1 MASVGLHH
9 RTCCLCEAMCGI
21 LVEHRDGEVLSIKPN
36 RDDVLSRGHI
46 CPKAVALKDLHEDP
60 DRLRT
65 PLRRTPG
72 GWEEISWTA
81 AFDEI
86 EARIGDIRARH
97 GNDAV
102 AIYAGNP
109 TVHNLG
115 AMLGIGDFIRA
126 LRTKNL
132 YSATSVDQLPH
143 MVASWALFGHQF
155 LMPVPD
161 VDRTQLFVCIGGNP
175 VASAGSIMGAPGFER
190 RIDALRARGGRF
202 VVVDP
207 RRTESAAIADEY
219 FGIRPGTDVYLLLAL
234 LHEVFTQCR
243 IDLAHLAPHC
253 DGLDALR
260 RAVLE
265 FDPQVLAARTSLPH
279 SRIVALAH
287 DLVAAPRALVY
298 GRVGACTQEFGGLT
312 LWLIYCLNAVTGHL
326 DREGGMMFAEPAVDL
341 TRAYGSRGHFGS
353 FHSRVRKLPE
363 FSNELPVA
371 ALAEEIATPGQ
382 GQVRA
387 LFTFAGN
394 PVLSTPNGGQLDTAL
409 EQLEFMVSIDLY
421 LNESSRHAHLIL
433 PPTSPLERSHYDI
446 ALSGFAV
453 RNVAKYSPPLF
464 PKPAGSL
471 HDHEILAQIAQR
483 LRKAPGSVA
492 GRVSLKVKDA
502 MARRLGPDG
511 ALDWMLKTGRY
522 GVSHAGKIKLL
533 GALPGLGA
541 LRRLLRA
548 PDRRPVG
555 LTVQRLLDEP
565 NGVDLGALEAA
576 FPRRIA
582 TPNRRI
588 DLAPAMFVA
597 DLGRAAAALGE
608 PVPSL
613 SLIGRRHVRSNNS
626 WLHNSQRLVKGKPR
640 CTLMLHPD
648 DAAER
653 GLADGAIARVTSR
666 VGTVEVAVEITPDIQ
681 PGVVSLPHGGGH
693 GRAGVRLGIAS
704 AHAGVSIND
713 LVDDRRIDALTGT
726 AVLNGTPVEVV
737 AAAAPGSTAGV
748 SAA

>member
-1 MASVGLHH
+1 MMRGGLHH

-21 LVEHRDGEVLSIKPN
+21 VVEHRDGAVISIKPN

-65 PLRRTPG
+65 PLRRTAD
-72 GWEEISWTA
+72 GWQEISWSA

-115 AMLGIGDFIRA
+115 AMLGVGDFIRA

-175 VASAGSIMGAPGFER
+175 VASAGSIMGAPGFEK
-190 RIDALRARGGRF
+190 RIDALHARGGRF
-202 VVVDP
+202 VVIDP
-207 RRTESAAIADEY
+207 RRTESAAIADEF

-234 LHEVFTQCR
+234 LHEVFKRGR
-243 IDLAHLAPHC
+243 IDLAHLAPHV
-253 DGLDALR
+253 DGLEALR
-260 RAVLE
+260 QAVLE

-279 SRIVALAH
+279 SRIIALAD
-287 DLVAAPRALVY
+287 DLVAEPRALVY

-341 TRAYGSRGHFGS
+341 TRAYGSRGHYGT
-353 FHSRVRKLPE
+353 FHSRVRQLPE

-371 ALAEEIATPGQ
+371 ALAEEITTPGQ

-387 LFTFAGN
+387 LFTLAGN
-394 PVLSTPNGGQLDTAL
+394 PVLSTPNGGQLDAAL
-409 EQLEFMVSIDLY
+409 AQLEFMVSIDLY

-453 RNVAKYSPPLF
+453 RNVAKYSPALF
-464 PKPAGSL
+464 PKPAGAL
-471 HDHEILAQIAQR
+471 HDHEILAQIAMR
-483 LRKAPGSVA
+483 LRKAPGSVS

-502 MARRLGPDG
+502 VARRLGPDG
-511 ALDWMLKTGRY
+511 TLDWMLRTGRY
-522 GVSHAGKIKLL
+522 GVPNSGKMKLL
-533 GALPGLGA
+533 GALPGFGA
-541 LRRLLRA
+541 LRKLMRA
-548 PDRRPVG
+548 TDRRPVG
-555 LTVQRLLDEP
+555 LSLQRLLETP
-565 NGVDLGALEAA
+565 NGVDLGALEVA

-582 TPNRRI
+582 TPSRRI

-597 DLGRAAAALGE
+597 DLGRAAAALDE
-608 PVPSL
+608 PTPSL

-666 VGTVEVAVEITPDIQ
+666 VGMVEVAVEITPDIQ
-681 PGVVSLPHGGGH
+681 PGVVSLPHGWGH
-693 GRAGVRLGIAS
+693 GRPGVRLGIAS

-737 AAAAPGSTAGV
+737 AAH
-748 SAA
+748 